1 MIFLHKNDIIKE
13 TETGGHIVKIISLNE
28 LCYTNVDFK
37 IIDLFHENW
46 IQRKEFFLYK
56 EKARPSSALFF
67 VCSSTDVV
75 FFLADGTKKITAK
88 KGDVVFIPKGTRY
101 YVRVFE
107 NEKKTDTY
115 TVNLCFFDDQ
125 QNELLLNDKIELIA
139 HFQNNHPFFYLQRLN
154 CAFHRASEASHGK
167 TYNFAKIKGEF
178 FLLLDSIQDSA
189 SKKYSFYYPIKRG
202 IEALMEEWNQNEK
215 IEKYALLSEVSI
227 TYFYRCFR
235 KWSGK
240 SPVEYRNIL
249 RLSNAES
256 LLINTDAKVQEIS
269 QAVGFDDPFYFCRL
283 FTSVYGI
290 SPKGF
295 REYYQKK

>member
-1 MIFLHKNDIIKE
+1 M
-13 TETGGHIVKIISLNE
+13 KIISLNE

-46 IQRKEFFLYK
+46 AQRKEFFLHK

-75 FFLADGTKKITAK
+75 FFLADGTKKITAN
-88 KGDVVFIPKGTRY
+88 KGDVIFIPNGSRY
-101 YVRVFE
+101 YVRVFG
-107 NEKKTDTY
+107 NGKKMDTY

-125 QNELLLNDKIELIA
+125 QNEVLLNDEIALIA
-139 HFQNNHPFFYLQRLN
+139 HFQNNQPFVHLQRLS
-154 CAFHRASEASHGK
+154 CAFHRASETLNVK
-167 TYNFAKIKGEF
+167 ICNFAKTKGEF
-178 FLLLDSIQDSA
+178 FLLLDSIRDSA
-189 SKKYSFYYPIKRG
+189 SKNHSFYYPIKRG
-202 IEALMEEWNQNEK
+202 IDALMEEWNQNEK

-235 KWSGK
+235 GWSGK
-240 SPVEYRNIL
+240 SPVEYRNML

-256 LLINTDAKVQEIS
+256 LLRNTDAKVQEVS

-290 SPKGF
+290 SPKAF
-295 REYYQKK
+295 RKYYQETDN